1 MKNLYIALGVLAVLA
16 ATIFGF
22 RGGLEKFGLSS
33 ELRDDSGA
41 ATSTVSGNP
50 ATSTPSVGVSDPLY
64 SAAMKI
70 IDRPVTVK
78 VDLSE
83 SAKQLAIQKIKES
96 SDMIRANYDYVN
108 QWYDLGAYRKVIG
121 DYTGAAD
128 AWLFVGKIRPADSIS
143 LHNLGDLYYSLKN
156 YSKAEEYF
164 MASIVK
170 NSQNVDAYIQLAAIY
185 TYNDPSKI
193 SQVEP
198 LLLSG
203 IAVNPKESNLLIT
216 LGKYYQ
222 NKGDIA
228 SARKYFEQ
236 ALVLNPKN
244 TALEQELQ
252 LLGK

>member
-1 MKNLYIALGVLAVLA
+1 MGVLAVLTA
-16 ATIFGF
+16 VIFGA
-22 RGGLEKFGLSS
+22 RVDWKKTGLSG
-33 ELRDDSGA
+33 LTGDSGA

-50 ATSTPSVGVSDPLY
+50 ATSTPSVSVTDPLY

-70 IDRPVTVK
+70 VDRPISVK
-78 VDLSE
+78 VDLTE
-83 SAKQLAIQKIKES
+83 TTKQLIIQKINEA
-96 SDMIRANYDYVN
+96 SDMIRTDYNYAN
-108 QWYDLGAYRKVIG
+108 QWYDLGAYRKMIG
-121 DYTGAAD
+121 DYTGAVD
-128 AWLFVGKIRPADSIS
+128 AWLFVGKIRPDDSVS
-143 LHNLGDLYYSLKN
+143 LHNLGDLYYFLKN
-156 YSKAEEYF
+156 YPKAEEYF

-170 NSQNVDAYIQLAAIY
+170 NPQNVDAYIQLAAIY
-185 TYNDPSKI
+185 TYNDLSKT

-203 IAVNPKESNLLIT
+203 IAVNPKEPNLLIT

-222 NKGDIA
+222 NKADIE